1 MRDRKEATSKKVMS
15 RASLKSAFFSI
26 IWPRR
31 KAVAIGLLLIF
42 VSRGCGLVLPYS
54 IKILVDDII
63 ASGAMEKLL
72 PLVSFVGLA
81 VLIQATTSFVLVRL
95 LSVEAQFLISELR
108 ARVQK
113 HILHLPLSYFDNNKS
128 GGLVSRIMTD
138 AEGVRNL
145 IGTGLVQLIG
155 GILTAIASGIIL
167 LNMQPVLTAVALVP
181 ALLFGFISTRAF
193 SMIRPVFRERSKIN
207 AEVTGR
213 LTEALAGIRVI
224 KGFNAEKRE
233 EHVFEDGVRRLFENV
248 KRSLTATSFV
258 TSLATGLMGLST
270 VMMMWLG
277 ARFITTGN
285 MTTGDFFSFMFYMAL
300 LVAPIMQLANV
311 GSQITEAFAGL
322 DRMNEILELPMEDED
337 PARVIEMSEVRGH
350 VSFENVSFEYDP
362 GKPVLHGI
370 NFEVKPGAVVALV
383 GSSGSGKSTIAGLA
397 ASFMKPTAGRV
408 LVDGTDLSTVR
419 LSSYRSKLGLV
430 LQDEFL
436 FEGTIRD
443 NVLFARPD
451 ATESELVEAVASAH
465 VNEFTDRFEEGLASI
480 IGERGV
486 KLSGGQRQRVS
497 IARALLADPRV
508 LILDEATSNLDTES
522 ETLIQSSLATLLH
535 GRTTFVIAHRLSTIR
550 SADQILVI
558 EAGRIVERGNHDEL
572 LALEGRYHQLYTYQA
587 RI

>member
-1 MRDRKEATSKKVMS
+1 MRDSRKAEKKKVVS
-15 RASLKSAFFSI
+15 RASLKSAFVSI

-31 KAVAIGLLLIF
+31 KAVGIGLLLIF
-42 VSRGCGLVLPYS
+42 VSRACGLVLPYS

-63 ASGAMEKLL
+63 ATGALEKLL
-72 PLVSFVGLA
+72 PLVSIVGLA
-81 VLIQATTSFVLVRL
+81 VLIQAVTSFVLVRL

-113 HILHLPLSYFDNNKS
+113 HILHLPLSYFDNNKT

-155 GILTAIASGIIL
+155 GILTAIASGVIL
-167 LNMQPVLTAVALVP
+167 LKMQPMLTGVALIP

-193 SMIRPVFRERSKIN
+193 GIIRPVFRERSKIN
-207 AEVTGR
+207 AAVTGR

-224 KGFNAEKRE
+224 KGFNAERRE
-233 EHVFEDGVRRLFENV
+233 ESVFESGVQRLFENV

-258 TSLATGLMGLST
+258 TSLATGLMGIST

-277 ARFITTGN
+277 ARLITTGD
-285 MTTGDFFSFMFYMAL
+285 MTTGDFFSFMFYLAL
-300 LVAPIMQLANV
+300 LVAPIMQLASV

-322 DRMNEILELPMEDED
+322 DRMNEILSLPMEDED
-337 PARVIEMSEVRGH
+337 PARTAELHDVRGH
-350 VSFENVSFEYDP
+350 VRFENVSFEYDP

-370 NFEVKPGAVVALV
+370 EFEVDPGTVVALV

-397 ASFMKPTAGRV
+397 ASFMKPTIGRV
-408 LVDGTDLSTVR
+408 LVDGTDLSTVK

-436 FEGTIRD
+436 FEGTIRE
-443 NVLFARPD
+443 NILFARPD
-451 ATESELVEAVASAH
+451 ATEADLLAAAASAY
-465 VNEFTDRFEEGLASI
+465 VTEFTDRFEKGLETV

-486 KLSGGQRQRVS
+486 KLSGG
-497 IARALLADPRV
+497 
-508 LILDEATSNLDTES
+508 
-522 ETLIQSSLATLLH
+522 
-535 GRTTFVIAHRLSTIR
+535 
-550 SADQILVI
+550 
-558 EAGRIVERGNHDEL
+558 
-572 LALEGRYHQLYTYQA
+572 
-587 RI
+587 